1 MPELVRRV
9 GGRLLL
15 IDPDGRL
22 LLIHERTDDLAATFW
37 ITPGGGLEAGET
49 PQQAAIRETYEET
62 GIEITLPP
70 DAPVALSRVRRW
82 SGDGVTHE
90 QTDHFF
96 AVSVPAGLTFAPA
109 GLTDVE
115 RDLWLGYHWWTLAEL
130 RASRETFVPAD
141 IAELM
146 RGVGPISR
154 TAGRVLLLDDADRV
168 LLIENYVDVGTAST
182 HWITPGGGAE
192 PGESPAA
199 AAVRELLE
207 ETGVRVALADDVA
220 AVHVDRESFTFNG
233 RVYAQTNHYFL
244 VRLAAGTALVVTG
257 VDEIEQSVLVG
268 ERWWTLDELH
278 ATAEVV
284 YPVGLADLLESLV
297 SGEHAASA

>member
-15 IDPDGRL
+15 VDPDGRL
-22 LLIHERTDDLAATFW
+22 LLIHERTDDGTATFW
-37 ITPGGGLEAGET
+37 ITPGGGLEPGET
-49 PQQAAIRETYEET
+49 AQQAAVRETYEET

-70 DAPVALSRVRRW
+70 DAPVAHSRTRSWR
-82 SGDGVTHE
+82 GDGVTYE

-96 AVSVPAGLTFAPA
+96 TVRVAAGLTFAPA
-109 GLTDVE
+109 ALTDVE
-115 RDLWLGYHWWTLAEL
+115 RELWLGYRWWTPAEL
-130 RASRETFVPAD
+130 RASDELFEPAD
-141 IAELM
+141 IGELVQS
-146 RGVGPISR
+146 VGPIRR

-168 LLIENYVDVGTAST
+168 LLIESYVDLGAEST

-199 AAVRELLE
+199 AAARELLE
-207 ETGVRVALADDVA
+207 ETGVRVTFADDVA
-220 AVHVDRESFTFNG
+220 PVHIDRESFTFNG
-233 RVYAQTNHYFL
+233 RVYEQTNHYFVL
-244 VRLAAGTALVVTG
+244 RLAAGTPLVVAG
-257 VDEIEQSVLVG
+257 VDEVEQSVLVG
-268 ERWWTLDELH
+268 ERWWSVAELR

-284 YPVGLADLLESLV
+284 YPIGLAGLVESLV

>member
-22 LLIHERTDDLAATFW
+22 LLIHERTDDGAATFW
-37 ITPGGGLEAGET
+37 ITPGGGLEPGET
-49 PQQAAIRETYEET
+49 PQQAAVRETYEET
-62 GIEITLPP
+62 GIEITLLP
-70 DAPVALSRVRRW
+70 DAPVAHSRVRSWR
-82 SGDGVTHE
+82 GDGVTYE

-96 AVSVPAGLTFAPA
+96 TVSVAAGLTFAPA

-115 RDLWLGYHWWTLAEL
+115 RDLWLGYRWWTPAEL
-130 RASRETFVPAD
+130 RASDETFVPAD
-141 IAELM
+141 VAELVQS
-146 RGVGPISR
+146 VGPISR
-154 TAGRVLLLDDADRV
+154 TAGRVLLLDEAGRV
-168 LLIENYVDVGTAST
+168 LLIESYVDVGTAST

-192 PGESPAA
+192 PGESPADA
-199 AAVRELLE
+199 AERELLE
-207 ETGVRVALADDVA
+207 ETGVRVELGDAE

-233 RVYAQTNHYFL
+233 RVYEQANHYFV
-244 VRLAAGTALVVTG
+244 VRLAAGTPLVVAG
-257 VDEIEQSVLVG
+257 VDEVEQSVLVG
-268 ERWWTLDELH
+268 ERWWTSAELR

-284 YPVGLADLLESLV
+284 YPVGLADLVESLV